1 MRLTPA
7 DEVPR
12 AEPLRVLVVDD
23 DPLARL
29 SLTDRIA
36 EIPWALAAGEA
47 STGAGALAAV
57 DRLSPDVLLLDIQ
70 LPDIDGF
77 EVVRR
82 LVSPPAVVFTTA
94 YDRFAVAAFELRALD
109 YVLKPVAP
117 DRLYRA
123 LSRAR
128 ETLPAAGDE
137 AARFEVVPGRLPTR
151 IFARSQGQIVP
162 IECRQIERIEARDDY
177 VAVFAG
183 GGRYLLHL
191 TLGELL
197 ARLDPNQFARVH
209 RSHAV
214 NWAFVASLSPGPG
227 GRLHVVMRDGQRVVA
242 SRDRSQAL
250 RALAS

>member
-1 MRLTPA
+1 MRLTAA

-36 EIPWALAAGEA
+36 EIPWALTAGEA
-47 STGAGALAAV
+47 GTGAGALAAV
-57 DRLSPDVLLLDIQ
+57 ERLSPDLLLLDIQ

-94 YDRFAVAAFELRALD
+94 YDRFAVAAFELQALD

-128 ETLPAAGDE
+128 ETLPAGADLV
-137 AARFEVVPGRLPTR
+137 ARLPVAAGRPETR

-162 IECRQIERIEARDDY
+162 IDCRQIERIEARDDY

-197 ARLDPNQFARVH
+197 ARLDPQQFARVH

-214 NWAFVASLSPGPG
+214 NWAFVAALSPGPG
-227 GRLHVVMRDGQRVVA
+227 GRLHVIMRDGHRVIA